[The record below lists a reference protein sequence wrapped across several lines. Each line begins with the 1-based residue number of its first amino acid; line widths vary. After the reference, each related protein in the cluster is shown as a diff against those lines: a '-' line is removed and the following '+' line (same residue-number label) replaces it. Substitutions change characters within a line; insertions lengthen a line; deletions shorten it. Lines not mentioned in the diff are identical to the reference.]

1 MCNFSLDRTQAKD
14 DPSFPLSLPLC
25 FFSWLCDGSIS
36 LQQIHLSNV
45 LLSKSHSKI
54 LNGHLCHSQMRM
66 KVIWAVSCLSSYV
79 FIFVL
84 KAGRMACV
92 HVDVSLGAHTGS
104 LHCYPCENVN
114 GWAFLLSG
122 TPDVRGWRG
131 KRHRAE
137 PWRSGLLSRRRSD
150 GVKRELFIRGTGV
163 EESFLIMA

>member
-1 MCNFSLDRTQAKD
+1 MCNFSLDRTQPKD
-14 DPSFPLSLPLC
+14 DPSFPLSLPLG

-54 LNGHLCHSQMRM
+54 LYGHLCHSQMRL
-66 KVIWAVSCLSSYV
+66 KVMWAVMSFLLSLFL

-84 KAGRMACV
+84 NAGWAAYV
-92 HVDVSLGAHTGS
+92 HINVSLGAQTGS
-104 LHCYPCENVN
+104 LHCYKCENVN

-122 TPDVRGWRG
+122 TPDVRG